1 MDNLA
6 ALEEILRG
14 YLAVTKNPYLNSMNG
29 LPASV
34 LNDLVGDLVKTAD
47 VRITEDNMTIAFD
60 MRRFTNR
67 ITGAI
72 KREVIMD
79 EVGMLIEFG
88 ASKNVISEIT
98 GVHQSKIVTKR
109 KMMKADLPKQ
119 GRPRKLDPGEEK
131 MITEMWNRLAGCKST
146 KLIRTHLYTAY
157 PINDVWLVIRSN
169 DAARSAKKS
178 GVMKKVTKNVCQ
190 LN

>member
-119 GRPRKLDPGEEK
+119 GRPRKLDPGEVK
-131 MITEMWNRLAGCKST
+131 MITEMWNRLDGCKST
-146 KLIRTHLYTAY
+146 KLIRTHIYTAY